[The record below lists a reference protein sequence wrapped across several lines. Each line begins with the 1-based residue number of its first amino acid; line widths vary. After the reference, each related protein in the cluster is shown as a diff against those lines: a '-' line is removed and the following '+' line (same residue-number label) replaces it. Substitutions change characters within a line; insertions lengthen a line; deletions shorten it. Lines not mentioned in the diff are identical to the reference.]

1 MRGYFGIGVEGISK
15 PMNLGNLMRSAHAFG
30 ASFFFTVN
38 AAFGAREVAQSDTSA
53 ATEHVPLYVFDTP
66 EALLLPRG
74 CRLIGIEFTEDSVAL
89 PSFKHPPMAAYV
101 LGRERGSLTPEMQ
114 ARCDAVV
121 KIPTKF
127 CVNVGTAGAIVMYDR
142 LISLGRYARRPLS
155 TQGTPERLSEP
166 GSHAPPIGQRGER
179 DRRGEGADDSTRP
192 GRSAHAHADAG
203 RDWGSAGGHASG
215 HEGGD

>member
-38 AAFGAREVAQSDTSA
+38 AAFNAREVAQSDTSA
-53 ATEHVPLYVFDTP
+53 ATQHVPLYVFDRP
-66 EALLLPRG
+66 DALLLPRG
-74 CRLIGIEFTEDSVAL
+74 CRLVGIEFTDESAEL
-89 PSFKHPPMAAYV
+89 PSFKHPLMAAYV

-127 CVNVGTAGAIVMYDR
+127 CVNVATAGAIVMYDR
-142 LISLGRYARRPLS
+142 LISLGRYARRPVGS
-155 TQGTPERLSEP
+155 GGTAERLSQP
-166 GSHAPPIGQRGER
+166 GGHAPPIGQRDTAGSAA
-179 DRRGEGADDSTRP
+179 GGSDDSTP
-192 GRSAHAHADAG
+192 EGQPAHAHAGAD
-203 RDWGSAGGHASG
+203 RGSSGG
-215 HEGGD
+215 GGA